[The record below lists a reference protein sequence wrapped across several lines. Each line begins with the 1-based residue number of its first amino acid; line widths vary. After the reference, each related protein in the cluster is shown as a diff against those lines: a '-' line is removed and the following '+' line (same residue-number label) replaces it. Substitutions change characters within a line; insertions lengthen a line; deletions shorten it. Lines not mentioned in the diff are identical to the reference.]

1 MALKSKLLAGIQRL
15 EQAAVSDPGHITPG
29 ASGLHVAK
37 IQAALVLLDEAK
49 IEPAEMAR
57 AHYGPSTAAAVLA
70 FKTRRNIINRAYQ
83 TRADNIVGRMTI
95 AALDAEMSIKAPPP
109 APVQKPGVFF
119 VTADVQV
126 GQSFADTL
134 AGFGLDA
141 AGQLAAFRDPH
152 NDFMHGGAPRVLPDG
167 FVSALLKMP
176 VVTTAPVI
184 VPIDVRLTVNE
195 FTPLIDMKNGLL
207 PRPMGAVGPPTNTHG
222 MRVRIGRNLGPGKS
236 LKWIQTV
243 RKLNN
248 PDKSQPLEFVDVG
261 QSPLPFVLPPSPPPP
276 NDEFKDEP
284 SAPIAPR
291 PGAGVDFTATTTLV
305 VLARG
310 HIILAAGK
318 VWRYVV
324 GTSRTLPD
332 GVRTTQP
339 RDATDA
345 DFRHQLSILRAG
357 INQLR
362 LPTGGNLDYVV
373 RPAAGGVVP

>member
-1 MALKSKLLAGIQRL
+1 MALRSKLLAGVQRL
-15 EQAAVSDPGHITPG
+15 EQAAMSDPGHIVPG

-37 IQAALVLLDEAK
+37 IQAALVLLDNAR

-57 AHYGPSTAAAVLA
+57 ALYGTSTAAAVLA
-70 FKTRRNIINRAYQ
+70 FKTKRNIINRAYQ
-83 TRADNIVGRMTI
+83 AKADNIVGRMTI
-95 AALDAEMSIKAPPP
+95 AALDAEMLTKAPPP
-109 APVQKPGVFF
+109 APVQKPSVFF

-126 GQSFADTL
+126 ARTFGDTL
-134 AGFGLDA
+134 ASFGLDA

-167 FVSALLKMP
+167 FVSAFLKMP
-176 VVTTAPVI
+176 VVTATPVI
-184 VPIDVRLTVNE
+184 VPIDARLTVNE

-207 PRPMGAVGPPTNTHG
+207 PRPAGAVGPPTNTHG
-222 MRVRIGRNLGPGKS
+222 MRVRIGRNLGPGMS
-236 LKWIQTV
+236 LNWLQTAK
-243 RKLNN
+243 KLNN
-248 PDKSQPLEFVDVG
+248 PDRGAPLEFVDVG
-261 QSPLPFVLPPSPPPP
+261 QSPLPFVFPPGPPAPSE
-276 NDEFKDEP
+276 EFLDEP

-291 PGAGVDFTATTTLV
+291 PGAGVDFTAMTTLV

-345 DFRHQLSILRAG
+345 DFRQQLGILRAG